1 MPNLKSAKKK
11 LRKDIKRTKRNKEYL
26 VRIERAIRAIKKDKS
41 SKNKKELIRDAYSI
55 IDRAAKRKIIHKNK
69 AARLKSKVER
79 LTKKMTKK

>member
-11 LRKDIKRTKRNKEYL
+11 LRKDIKSTKRNKEYL